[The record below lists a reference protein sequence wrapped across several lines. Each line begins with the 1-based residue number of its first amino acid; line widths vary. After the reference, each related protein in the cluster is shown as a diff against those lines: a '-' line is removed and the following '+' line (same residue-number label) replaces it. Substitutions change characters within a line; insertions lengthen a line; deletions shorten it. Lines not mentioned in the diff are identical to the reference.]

1 MKGKGG
7 FVMYEHKFIKVDLS
21 SFKLTPAEDYHEIV
35 REHEKEGW
43 ELIQIFAPGIRGYG
57 NPSFYELIFKRQ
69 ISGF

>member
-1 MKGKGG
+1 
-7 FVMYEHKFIKVDLS
+7 VDLS